1 MLSRSTLSYLCVHQS
16 FGQDAADATCVVAR
30 GPLRGQG
37 TAAAEGDRRCL
48 STFHRWEGSM
58 GIVRNIFESLGALAL
73 LLVVFLIATFPVTW
87 LLMLFFGNV
96 GAALS
101 YWAVLPL
108 GVVVSL
114 LIGAGSSG
122 GYKY

>member
-1 MLSRSTLSYLCVHQS
+1 MLLGRR
-16 FGQDAADATCVVAR
+16 A
-30 GPLRGQG
+30 PLPFRDLGS
-37 TAAAEGDRRCL
+37 APFVGDRRL
-48 STFHRWEGSM
+48 PHINQFIEWEAPVSV
-58 GIVRNIFESLGALAL
+58 VRNIFESIGALAL
-73 LLVVFLIATFPVTW
+73 LFVVFLVATFPVTW

-114 LIGAGSSG
+114 VIGAGSSG